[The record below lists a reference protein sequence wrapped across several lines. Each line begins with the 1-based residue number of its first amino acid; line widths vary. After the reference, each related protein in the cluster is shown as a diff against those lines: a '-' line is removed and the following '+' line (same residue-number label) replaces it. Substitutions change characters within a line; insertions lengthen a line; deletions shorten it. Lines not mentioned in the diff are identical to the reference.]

1 MAVSVHP
8 PGMCWE
14 HVLPCGQSLAS
25 ALLTALPKHS
35 GHGGKEGHG
44 HGGTSHGGT
53 PVLTFFLHSKKKH
66 FIQVVSGWVFW
77 EWRFFFPR
85 VFHHICVFVSVTVY
99 QCMCIWYPFCIRYI
113 LSEYMFLYLSYS
125 HTLVIS
131 DHTFWPLRC
140 CNTKLVSKCSREW
153 LGPPNWKTERLGSIF
168 WWWWIS
174 HLLGVNVV
182 LFGDRPHLKIRDPSK
197 VVTFKYI

>member
-1 MAVSVHP
+1 MLNLMAVSVHP

-44 HGGTSHGGT
+44 HGGTSHG
-53 PVLTFFLHSKKKH
+53 VALFDLFFC
-66 FIQVVSGWVFW
+66 IQKSGFDGCFL

-85 VFHHICVFVSVTVY
+85 VFHHICVFVSVSVY
-99 QCMCIWYPFCIRYI
+99 AYMIRYI

-131 DHTFWPLRC
+131 DRTFWPLQC
-140 CNTKLVSKCSREW
+140 CSSKLVSKCSREW

-168 WWWWIS
+168 F
-174 HLLGVNVV
+174 N
-182 LFGDRPHLKIRDPSK
+182 GDGYPICWGFND
-197 VVTFKYI
+197 

>member
-1 MAVSVHP
+1 MSFRVDKAWRQRCSQRFRNILDMVAKKATATV
-8 PGMCWE
+8 
-14 HVLPCGQSLAS
+14 VLHTVVRPFW
-25 ALLTALPKHS
+25 P
-35 GHGGKEGHG
+35 
-44 HGGTSHGGT
+44 
-53 PVLTFFLHSKKKH
+53 FFLHSKKKH